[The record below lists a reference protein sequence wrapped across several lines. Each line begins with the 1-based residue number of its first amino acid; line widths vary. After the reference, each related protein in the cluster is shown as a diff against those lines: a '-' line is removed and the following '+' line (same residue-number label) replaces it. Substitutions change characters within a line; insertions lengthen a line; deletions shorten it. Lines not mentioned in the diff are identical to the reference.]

1 MRHAGG
7 LARAPEAALEALA
20 EAPVPFVSAGITY
33 DGGSPLITTFD
44 SGPAVPYDSPF
55 WLPAAEN
62 AAIIDSTHTLATLSG
77 AAGASSFTTGD
88 IGDESQ
94 YVLCDRFQVRYLQA
108 PASATCSGT
117 LRDDSGGAQQAG
129 SVAARSDG
137 SIRGAVLIIAP
148 SGHESTSAPDHCGLI
163 LASAI
168 TVRQRTTS
176 AS

>member
-137 SIRGAVLIIAP
+137 SF
-148 SGHESTSAPDHCGLI
+148 D
-163 LASAI
+163 
-168 TVRQRTTS
+168 VRQSARWHRFLVATTGECEFT
-176 AS
+176 AIGARLKPAGTR